1 MTQNIIDEYI
11 ELLKM
16 RLVYLNRLSE
26 LPRGYISKK
35 TIGNKEYNYLQYR
48 NKGRVESR
56 YIRDDEINDILK
68 FLELRKEAE
77 MASPEID
84 KRLCEI
90 EKAARLLDASLFR
103 RLGMLKICIGMDDIS
118 REVSESCVSFSD
130 AMTSIEGVPVSAN
143 LQNDLNCWKN
153 GDVSF
158 LTVFEHTLRH
168 YGFAVEVQ

>member
-1 MTQNIIDEYI
+1 
-11 ELLKM
+11 
-16 RLVYLNRLSE
+16 
-26 LPRGYISKK
+26 
-35 TIGNKEYNYLQYR
+35 
-48 NKGRVESR
+48 
-56 YIRDDEINDILK
+56 
-68 FLELRKEAE
+68 
-77 MASPEID
+77 
-84 KRLCEI
+84 
-90 EKAARLLDASLFR
+90 LDASLFR

-118 REVSESCVSFSD
+118 REVRESCVSFSD